1 MIETKTTPEVEKQYE
16 WLNSAIKRVGNGA
29 QMRVAAHLRS
39 VTSGRHYLLPNYHAD
54 TLISNDDKSALYKQ
68 VFTALC
74 ADNGK
79 PDWSKLEGQ
88 AGNGSKRVDPLDVPP
103 VVLPA
108 SRPVIGAEMSVK
120 LSDDG
125 KEYIPTPVKPRAVE
139 PVKAVEPRTLK
150 PAIAS
155 AVGGDS
161 EVADLLAKLLQGR
174 VTAQATGVD
183 ADAVEAIADKCARSA
198 VSEAMIEADKEF
210 EAKLKRHL
218 GNGSFPT
225 DRVKEIVEELT
236 RNLAL
241 RVEFIT
247 AAGEVKPIDGL
258 MHPQVPQVAAWL
270 RSNVPVWAWGAA
282 GSGKTHLARQVAAM
296 LEIEPHVVSVDPT
309 LTVAKLLG
317 YRNVANGGFVEG
329 FLYHAYKS
337 GGLVAL
343 DEIDTGDPGV
353 VASINALLSNTHYLF
368 PNGET
373 VERHPKFYT
382 LALANTRGTGAV
394 AGYTARN
401 RLDAATLD
409 RFAVIEIK
417 YDPGLEMALAC
428 GQGVPARPWRQGAA
442 AQSAIQKRYV
452 EWVQQV
458 REHVG
463 NSVLISP
470 RVSINGCRALR
481 HGIPMVEIA
490 EALVFKLVADDTRKR
505 ITDTCGQPPV

>member
-16 WLNSAIKRVGNGA
+16 WLNAAIKRVGNGA

-39 VTSGRHYLLPNYHAD
+39 VTAGRHYLLPNYHAD

-88 AGNGSKRVDPLDVPP
+88 AGNGGKRVDPLEVAP

-108 SRPVIGAEMSVK
+108 NRP
-120 LSDDG
+120 
-125 KEYIPTPVKPRAVE
+125 PVVDAE
-139 PVKAVEPRTLK
+139 PVKAVEPRALK

-155 AVGGDS
+155 PVGGDS

-174 VTAQATGVD
+174 VTAQANGVD
-183 ADAVEAIADKCARSA
+183 AEAVEAIADKCARSA
-198 VSEAMIEADKEF
+198 VCEALIEADKGF
-210 EAKLKRHL
+210 ADKLKHHL

-241 RVEFIT
+241 RVEFVT

-258 MHPQVPQVAAWL
+258 MHPQVPQIAAWL
-270 RSNVPVWAWGAA
+270 RANVPVWAWGAA

-309 LTVAKLLG
+309 LTVSKLLG

-382 LALANTRGTGAV
+382 LALANTRGCGATN
-394 AGYTARN
+394 GYVARN

-417 YDPGLEMALAC
+417 YDPSLELALAC
-428 GQGVPARPWRQGAA
+428 GQGVPAPPWRHGAA
-442 AQSAIQKRYV
+442 AQPAAQKRYV
-452 EWVQQV
+452 EWVQKV

-470 RVSINGCRALR
+470 RASINGCRALR
-481 HGIPMVEIA
+481 HGIPMAEVVES
-490 EALVFKLVADDTRKR
+490 LVMKLVADDSRKR
-505 ITDTCGQPPV
+505 ITDTCGLPPQATTK

>member
-1 MIETKTTPEVEKQYE
+1 MIETKTTPGVERQFD
-16 WLNSAIKRVGNGA
+16 WLTSAIKKVGSEA
-29 QMRVAAHLRS
+29 QMRVASHLRT
-39 VTSGRHYLLPNYHAD
+39 VTSGKHFLLVNYHAD
-54 TLISNDDKSALYKQ
+54 PLICNEDKSALYKQ
-68 VFTALC
+68 VFNALC

-79 PDWSKLEGQ
+79 PDWSKLDGQ
-88 AGNGSKRVDPLDVPP
+88 AGNGSKRVDPMDVQP

-108 SRPVIGAEMSVK
+108 SRPQVM
-120 LSDDG
+120 D
-125 KEYIPTPVKPRAVE
+125 VE
-139 PVKAVEPRTLK
+139 PVKVAEPRSLT
-150 PAIAS
+150 PAS
-155 AVGGDS
+155 ASAAGGDS

-198 VSEAMIEADKEF
+198 VTEALLEADKEF
-210 EAKLKRHL
+210 EGKLKKHL
-218 GNGSFPT
+218 SNGSFPT
-225 DRVKEIVEELT
+225 DRVREIVAELT
-236 RNLAL
+236 LNAAH
-241 RVEFIT
+241 RVEFVT
-247 AAGEVKPIDGL
+247 ATGEVKPVDGL
-258 MHPQVPQVAAWL
+258 MHPQVPQITAWL

-296 LEIEPHVVSVDPT
+296 LEIEPRVVSVDPT

-329 FLYHAYKS
+329 FLYQAYKA

-417 YDPGLEMALAC
+417 YDAGLEMALAC
-428 GQGVPARPWRQGAA
+428 GQGVPSQPWRSGQPAPHDT
-442 AQSAIQKRYV
+442 QKRYV
-452 EWVQQV
+452 EWVQKV
-458 REHVG
+458 RQQVG

-470 RVSINGCRALR
+470 RASINGCRALR
-481 HGIPMVEIA
+481 HGIPMTEIA
-490 EALVFKLVADDTRKR
+490 EALVFKLVADDTRKQ
-505 ITDTCGQPPV
+505 IINTCGLPPV